1 MASLREISSENS
13 SLTTSI
19 LEKDLHYTQRIK
31 AQESEIEQM
40 SEKNENLSTENE
52 NLSEENEN
60 LRIRVAEMEEMCEES
75 KSSQARISKVT
86 DIVCDENKSLR
97 HQVAHMESLIIE
109 NQRLKEKLDD
119 LEQRWQEKVEEIKH
133 QHALRWF
140 YKPSAV
146 LGKRLESL
154 TKLVIKFYDENDNE
168 ISKNKVYKEALKEV
182 EKLKSSE
189 FLNNLKNEINT
200 NNNDILISFRKQQPS
215 VSDDDLNWIALMMAG
230 LTPRSIAFI
239 LDMNISTLYSKRNR
253 LREVINNSDWSDK
266 EQFLSMLNGK

>member
-1 MASLREISSENS
+1 
-13 SLTTSI
+13 
-19 LEKDLHYTQRIK
+19 
-31 AQESEIEQM
+31 M